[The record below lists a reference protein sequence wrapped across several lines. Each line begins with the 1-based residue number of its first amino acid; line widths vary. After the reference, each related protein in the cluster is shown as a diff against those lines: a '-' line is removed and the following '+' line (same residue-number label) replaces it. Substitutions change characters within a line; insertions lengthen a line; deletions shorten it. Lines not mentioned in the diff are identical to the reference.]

1 MNKLVLKLLLL
12 LAVLFFAI
20 WQLPSSVKFQLFGEL
35 IHKVDAEQK
44 LVALTFDDGPTPHYT
59 AGVLQLLELYQV
71 KATFFVTGAETQRY
85 MTQAKQIVAAG
96 HQLGNH
102 SWSHQRMVFMS
113 LDEIN
118 REIEGTDQQ
127 IRAAGYQGDILFR
140 PPYGKKLV
148 LLPWYLAKTDR
159 TSIMWDIAPETF
171 DEETE
176 DPQTMAAQVLE
187 QVQPG
192 SIVLLHLMY
201 KNREASRAALPIIIK
216 GLKAKG
222 YTMVRLSDLL
232 AAQKQATVEH

>member
-1 MNKLVLKLLLL
+1 MNKLVLKLTF
-12 LAVLFFAI
+12 AVVVLFFGL
-20 WQLPSSVKFQLFGEL
+20 WKLSSSTGFQLFGEL
-35 IHKVDAEQK
+35 IHKVDTEQK

-71 KATFFVTGAETQRY
+71 KATFFVTGAQTQRY

-118 REIEGTDQQ
+118 REVEGTDQQ
-127 IRAAGYQGDILFR
+127 IRDAGYQGEILFR

-148 LLPWYLAKTDR
+148 LLPWYLASTNR

-171 DEETE
+171 DEDSE
-176 DPQTMAAQVLE
+176 DPQTMATEVLE
-187 QVQPG
+187 QVEPG

-201 KNREASRAALPIIIK
+201 KNRGASRAALPLIIK
-216 GLKAKG
+216 GLKEKG
-222 YTMVRLSDLL
+222 YRMVTLSELL
-232 AAQKQATVEH
+232 AAQEQQR

>member
-1 MNKLVLKLLLL
+1 MNKLVLKLL
-12 LAVLFFAI
+12 VVVFVVFFGL
-20 WQLPSSVKFQLFGEL
+20 WKLSSSVKFQLFGEL
-35 IHKVDAEQK
+35 ISKVDTEQK

-59 AGVLQLLELYQV
+59 AGVLQLLDLYQV
-71 KATFFVTGAETQRY
+71 KATFFVTGVDTQRY

-127 IRAAGYQGDILFR
+127 IREAGYQGEILFR

-148 LLPWYLAKTDR
+148 LLPWYLANSHR
-159 TSIMWDIAPETF
+159 TSITWDIAPETF
-171 DEETE
+171 DEDSE
-176 DPQTMAAQVLE
+176 DPQTMATEVLE

-201 KNREASRAALPIIIK
+201 KNREASRAALPLIIK
-216 GLKAKG
+216 GLKEKG
-222 YTMVRLSDLL
+222 YRMVTLSELL
-232 AAQKQATVEH
+232 AAH

>member
-1 MNKLVLKLLLL
+1 MIKLLLKLVVLVLVLL
-12 LAVLFFAI
+12 LAVWKLS
-20 WQLPSSVKFQLFGEL
+20 SSVQFQLFGEL
-35 IHKVDAEQK
+35 VHKVDTEQK

-59 AGVLQLLELYQV
+59 TDILQLLELYQV
-71 KATFFVTGAETQRY
+71 KATFFVTGSETQRY

-102 SWSHQRMVFMS
+102 SWSHQRMLFMS

-127 IRAAGYQGDILFR
+127 IRAAGYQGEILFR
-140 PPYGKKLV
+140 PPYGKKLL
-148 LLPWYLAKTDR
+148 LLPWYLAENNR
-159 TSIMWDIAPETF
+159 VSIMWDIAPETF
-171 DEETE
+171 DEDSE

-201 KNREASRAALPIIIK
+201 KNRDASRAALPLIIK
-216 GLKAKG
+216 GLKQKG

-232 AAQKQATVEH
+232 AAEKQAAVEH

>member
-1 MNKLVLKLLLL
+1 MIKLLLKLVVLVLVLL
-12 LAVLFFAI
+12 LAVWKLS
-20 WQLPSSVKFQLFGEL
+20 SSVQFQLFGEL
-35 IHKVDAEQK
+35 VHKVDTEQK

-59 AGVLQLLELYQV
+59 TDILQLLELYQV
-71 KATFFVTGAETQRY
+71 KATFFVTGSETQRY

-102 SWSHQRMVFMS
+102 SWSHQRMLFMS

-127 IRAAGYQGDILFR
+127 IRAAGYQGEILFR
-140 PPYGKKLV
+140 PPYGKKLL
-148 LLPWYLAKTDR
+148 LLPWYLAENNR
-159 TSIMWDIAPETF
+159 VSIMWDIAPETF
-171 DEETE
+171 DEDSE

-187 QVQPG
+187 QVRPG

-201 KNREASRAALPIIIK
+201 KNRDASRAALPLIIK
-216 GLKAKG
+216 GLKQKG

-232 AAQKQATVEH
+232 AAEKQAAVEH

>member
-1 MNKLVLKLLLL
+1 MNKLVLKLLLV

-20 WQLPSSVKFQLFGEL
+20 WKLSSSVKFQLFGEL
-35 IHKVDAEQK
+35 IYKVDTEQK

-59 AGVLQLLELYQV
+59 AGVLQLLDLYQV
-71 KATFFVTGAETQRY
+71 KATFFVTGSDTQRY

-113 LDEIN
+113 LDEIQ

-127 IRAAGYQGDILFR
+127 IREAGYQGEILFR

-148 LLPWYLAKTDR
+148 LLPWYLADTHR
-159 TSIMWDIAPETF
+159 TSITWDIAPETF
-171 DEETE
+171 DEDSE
-176 DPQTMAAQVLE
+176 DPQTMATEVLE
-187 QVQPG
+187 QVEPG

-201 KNREASRAALPIIIK
+201 KNREASRAALALIIK
-216 GLKAKG
+216 GLREKG
-222 YTMVRLSDLL
+222 YRMVTLSELL
-232 AAQKQATVEH
+232 AAQ

>member
-1 MNKLVLKLLLL
+1 VNKLVLKLTF
-12 LAVLFFAI
+12 AVVVLFFGL
-20 WQLPSSVKFQLFGEL
+20 WKLSSSTGFQLFGEL
-35 IHKVDAEQK
+35 IHKVDTEQK

-71 KATFFVTGAETQRY
+71 KATFFVTGAQTQRY

-118 REIEGTDQQ
+118 REVEGTDQQ
-127 IRAAGYQGDILFR
+127 IRDAGYQGEILFR

-148 LLPWYLAKTDR
+148 LLPWYLASTNR

-171 DEETE
+171 DEDSE
-176 DPQTMAAQVLE
+176 DPQTMATEVLE
-187 QVQPG
+187 QVEPG

-201 KNREASRAALPIIIK
+201 KNRGASRAALPLIIK
-216 GLKAKG
+216 GLKEKG
-222 YTMVRLSDLL
+222 YRMVTLSELL
-232 AAQKQATVEH
+232 AAQEQQR

>member
-1 MNKLVLKLLLL
+1 MNKLVLKLV
-12 LAVLFFAI
+12 LALVVVLFGL
-20 WQLPSSVKFQLFGEL
+20 WKLSSSVQFQLFGEL
-35 IHKVDAEQK
+35 IHKVDTEQK

-59 AGVLQLLELYQV
+59 AGILQLLDLYQA

-102 SWSHQRMVFMS
+102 SWFHNRMLFMS

-127 IRAAGYQGDILFR
+127 IREAGYQGEILFR

-148 LLPWYLAKTDR
+148 LLPWYLANTKR
-159 TSIMWDIAPETF
+159 TSVTWGIAPETF
-171 DEETE
+171 GEDSE
-176 DPQTMAAQVLE
+176 DPQTMATEVLE
-187 QVQPG
+187 QVEPG

-216 GLKAKG
+216 GLKEKG
-222 YTMVRLSDLL
+222 YRMVTLSELL
-232 AAQKQATVEH
+232 AAH

>member
-20 WQLPSSVKFQLFGEL
+20 WQLSSSVKFQLFGEL
-35 IHKVDAEQK
+35 IHKVDTEQK

-222 YTMVRLSDLL
+222 YAMVRLSDLL
-232 AAQKQATVEH
+232 AAQKQATVKH

>member
-1 MNKLVLKLLLL
+1 MIKLLLKL
-12 LAVLFFAI
+12 VVLVAVLFFAI
-20 WQLPSSVKFQLFGEL
+20 WKLSSSVQFQLFGEL
-35 IHKVDAEQK
+35 VHKVDTEQK

-59 AGVLQLLELYQV
+59 ADILQLLELYQV

-102 SWSHQRMVFMS
+102 SWSHPRMVFMS
-113 LDEIN
+113 LDDIG

-127 IRAAGYQGDILFR
+127 IRAAGFEGEILFR

-148 LLPWYLAKTDR
+148 LLPWYLANTNR

-171 DEETE
+171 DEDSE
-176 DPQTMAAQVLE
+176 DPQTMATEVLE
-187 QVQPG
+187 QVEPG

-201 KNREASRAALPIIIK
+201 KNREASRAALPLILK
-216 GLKAKG
+216 GLKEKG
-222 YTMVRLSDLL
+222 YRMVTLSELL
-232 AAQKQATVEH
+232 AAQ

>member
-1 MNKLVLKLLLL
+1 MTKLLLKLVLLFVVISYGVWKL
-12 LAVLFFAI
+12 
-20 WQLPSSVKFQLFGEL
+20 SGSTGFQLFGEL
-35 IHKVDAEQK
+35 IHKAETEQK

-59 AGVLQLLELYQV
+59 ASILQLLDLYQV
-71 KATFFVTGAETQRY
+71 KATFFVTGSETQRY

-102 SWSHQRMVFMS
+102 SWSHQRMVFMP
-113 LDEIN
+113 LDEIS

-127 IRAAGYQGDILFR
+127 IRAAGYTGEILFR
-140 PPYGKKLV
+140 PPYGKKLL
-148 LLPWYLAKTDR
+148 LLPWYLAKHQK

-171 DEETE
+171 DEDSE
-176 DPQTMAAQVLE
+176 DPQQMATQVLE

-222 YTMVRLSDLL
+222 YKMVRLSDLL
-232 AAQKQATVEH
+232 AAQKQATVKH

>member
-1 MNKLVLKLLLL
+1 MIKLLLKLVVLVLVLL
-12 LAVLFFAI
+12 LAVWKLS
-20 WQLPSSVKFQLFGEL
+20 SSVQFQLFGEL
-35 IHKVDAEQK
+35 VHKVDTEQK

-59 AGVLQLLELYQV
+59 TDILQLLDLYQV
-71 KATFFVTGAETQRY
+71 KATFFVTGSETQRY

-102 SWSHQRMVFMS
+102 SWSHQRMLFMS

-127 IRAAGYQGDILFR
+127 IRAAGYQGEILFR
-140 PPYGKKLV
+140 PPYGKKLL
-148 LLPWYLAKTDR
+148 LLPWYLAENNR
-159 TSIMWDIAPETF
+159 VSIMWDIAPETF
-171 DEETE
+171 DEDSE

-201 KNREASRAALPIIIK
+201 KNRDASRAALPLIIK
-216 GLKAKG
+216 GLKQKG

-232 AAQKQATVEH
+232 AAEKQAAVEH